1 MKERNEVAFKHF
13 NFKRLAHA
21 AVAVVAATATLALGG
36 VTAGTAMADP
46 PKPHVNGDAPANGI
60 AFDNLEGG
68 YDGWLGGFFLGNK
81 GEQGYCFDWGL
92 PAAIMAYATMNW
104 VPAANSDQA
113 NRVGWIL
120 RQADT
125 DTSMIG
131 FTHEQKMQNT
141 LDRAAAAVIVHDQ
154 LDKTVGKWQQA
165 RQYMNTHR
173 SEVGHGW
180 QELWSGVGPGGG
192 QYIGDFTIG
201 QVLDRA
207 DELWAQSAGHVA
219 GTGAVPDKSY
229 KDAQR
234 HLTTR
239 NIWYKDA
246 NGAYVSTKVTV
257 KLHEGARFDAAANG
271 MYGGTLSA
279 DGMTWTGS
287 TQTNLGDAGLQL
299 PFTATRDGDG
309 RYDTTFENVVYTYQY
324 PTNPNGHQRMAKWGA
339 GQSDPEMKASQAF
352 KMQWTFQP
360 QASTEAST
368 HKLEVGGTPTDKV
381 TSSVGDLLSGTGADG
396 TTRNTWNGDTK
407 ATFKGYFF
415 TSADQSVLTQ
425 VKRNANETPA
435 QYLARVKAKYG
446 EPAAT
451 AETTFTGSGQ
461 TNTVTAKTATG
472 DDWTVPA
479 DMGGY
484 YGTWVWTFEKAGQQ
498 PDLQNR
504 FTGDYVAEAG
514 VASENAVVH
523 TEAHAASQ
531 TANATIAPNGEL
543 ADRITITGL
552 PENLGKYKPS
562 DSLPGVGADNTKAT
576 VDVYWTGRKAG
587 AVSNQDDD
595 MLYQPSTKDAPAD
608 DANHKHIATYT
619 YDLAKLIAAQKGYK
633 SGDPLTLTVGGGANG
648 SKTADGKTVTL
659 KADKGTGFYAFV
671 FRYAGC
677 DRVTGVTSAY
687 NDPFERVFV
696 QDSKQVT
703 LTSHANPN
711 RVKVGDRF
719 HDTAKI
725 SGRYPAKYLDGAYVE
740 FTAYEPV
747 SGEPDMTAAKLL
759 DAERH
764 PLTADQIDKLANGT
778 EFEVSSSDVAADKAG
793 TVNWQATLFTKDGIR
808 LAGHEFGATD
818 ESVEV
823 TGNGKVRSVSQ
834 KQGAVGGRMWDLIQ
848 VSNVTTGSDRGNVPA
863 GSKVVVDVYKHQGED
878 GANKGQLVESK
889 TFPVDVA
896 RLRNGSDSYW
906 FKAEM
911 SKTYPASGRYYWTER
926 LVDNYGN
933 TLDRSD
939 YGDQDEQTDV
949 QEYSTDTAKKWL
961 SDDNA
966 LYSDKTVKTFDIL
979 TQTWFKDWG
988 ADAHRDTEGDETQSR
1003 GVTADGTRFQTSIW
1017 RQNGS
1022 DSSKD
1027 EKVVD
1032 GKANAM
1038 PNIDRKAAKAG
1049 RMYQKVKSETFS
1061 LSNLEPGTYYYG
1073 LKVTND
1079 QDAAN
1084 LAKYVGEKDGG
1095 LVYEAPKRV
1104 KSESFDIVRV
1114 TSSRRNAATVT
1125 GTVKHV
1131 DDILHVDGTL
1141 PKGSSYKVEAWR
1153 VENGKAVEKVSESK
1167 THVLD
1172 HDTTG
1177 DIQVNDVPA
1186 PTKAGTYQFRHYV
1199 WTPDTLGG
1207 DPSVTDAMA
1216 VIDPDATT
1224 GYKYA
1229 KRHLLA
1235 DGDSDESE
1243 RFEMVSIDTYVAKT
1257 NNVKTYKGK
1266 HYVDVTDGADVYDH
1280 AEITGNLPA
1289 GYRLGFTL
1297 YKEGRSEAADV
1308 AVATIPPTNLT
1319 EASKELDSATVH
1331 LTEPGTYYW
1340 VYSFSG
1346 ADGQTWIDGDGSPEL
1361 KELISKHRIPDETFN
1376 AVRVTTTTAKWTSK
1390 GGETVDVA
1398 RIEGCL
1404 PDDATMNFELHDYQ
1418 TGDKV
1423 AETGE
1428 TSLAKL
1434 GYKPCEQGGDEVQT
1448 VESPKV
1454 TLPDAADHY
1463 FVESVKFGSD
1473 EFHRGNDK
1481 VSHES
1486 TRTIDATTDTSVEYT
1501 LGTAVADHADLLNI
1515 RYVGKDGKDIRDD
1528 LTGPLTASW
1537 ELYRQADGDD
1547 ASKDE
1552 KVADVDKDGVAL
1564 ESGQT
1569 EVESSPYKPDG
1580 TGLYYYVITIRDENG
1595 DVVKRGA
1602 AREPSESF
1610 RIIKAESK
1618 TDRVVSEGTKV
1629 RDRVTISGPVA
1640 EGTMVSWTLMKYGEG
1655 SADTDSVVKR
1665 YDTPADGAVLVTAKQ
1680 AAEAAKSKTV
1690 INGPEFEGGKA
1701 GENYYWV
1708 FGLSSPARDGETGE
1722 PLKPKGA
1729 ADTSHLAANSIAAI
1743 DAEVDGDGQE
1753 PQVDIQRFMTD
1764 RSRVEDESFN
1774 TVKVTTMA
1782 SSHDATVGDKVH
1794 DTAII
1799 TGDIPND
1806 GYCVSFEYWKRNDGD
1821 VRNDHLNDTS
1831 ECVAVPA
1838 HATTV
1843 DSPERTVVEPGE
1855 HYYRERLTER
1865 GNGREVSYGEA
1876 RVKGETVLV
1885 RLAPTGVAAAG
1896 AAGAMLAVAGLGV
1909 TLGLASRRRRHVGAH
1924 ARV

>member
-1 MKERNEVAFKHF
+1 MVLHHF
-13 NFKRLAHA
+13 SMKRLARA
-21 AVAVVAATATLALGG
+21 AIATATAAATLALGS
-36 VTAGTAMADP
+36 VATGTAMADP
-46 PKPHVNGDAPANGI
+46 AKPNVDGDGPADGI
-60 AFDNLEGG
+60 AFDIGTG
-68 YDGWLGGFFLGNK
+68 YDEWMGSYYIGTQ
-81 GEQGYCFDWGL
+81 GEEGYCFDTGI
-92 PAAIMAYATMNW
+92 PASQPSIYATMNW
-104 VPAANSDQA
+104 VKAPNAETA
-113 NRVGWIL
+113 NRVGWVL
-120 RQADT
+120 HEAYK
-125 DTSMIG
+125 
-131 FTHEQKMQNT
+131 THVKDLTPEQQKAAL
-141 LDRAAAAVIVHDQ
+141 LDKAAAAYVVHDK
-154 LDKTVGKWQQA
+154 LDNRPADWAKVKA
-165 RQYMNTHR
+165 KLNSNRNL
-173 SEVGHGW
+173 VGHGW
-180 QELWSGVGPGGG
+180 YEMWSYAAGG
-192 QYIGDFTIG
+192 YYVADFTAG
-201 QVLDRA
+201 QVIDRA
-207 DELWAQSAGHVA
+207 GQLWNASRGKTAGS
-219 GTGAVPDKSY
+219 GATPDKSY
-229 KDAQR
+229 SDAQR
-234 HLTTR
+234 NLKTR

-246 NGAYVSTKVTV
+246 DGNYVSTDVTV
-257 KLHEGARFDAAANG
+257 RLHAGAKFDAAANG
-271 MYGGTLSA
+271 MYGGSVSS
-279 DGMTWTGS
+279 DGMTWTGA
-287 TQTNLGDAGLQL
+287 TQPNLGAAGLQL

-309 RYDTTFENVVYTYQY
+309 QYDTTFKKVVYTYSY
-324 PTNPNGHQRMAKWGA
+324 PTNTAGHQHMAKWGE
-339 GQSDPEMKASQAF
+339 GNSNPVLSTTQAYR
-352 KMQWTFQP
+352 MQWSFQP
-360 QASTEAST
+360 QAATEAAT
-368 HKLEVGGTPTDKV
+368 RKLEVGDTPSDKV
-381 TSSVGDLLSGTGADG
+381 TSSVGDLISGTGADG
-396 TTRNTWNGDTK
+396 TTHNTWNGDTK

-415 TSADQSVLTQ
+415 TSADQSILTQ
-425 VKRNANETPA
+425 IKRDANETPA
-435 QYLARVKAKYG
+435 QYLNRLKARYG
-446 EPAAT
+446 DPAGT

-484 YGTWVWTFEKAGQQ
+484 YGTWVWTFEKSEQ
-498 PDLQNR
+498 PAELQNR
-504 FTGDYVAEAG
+504 FTGDYIAEAG
-514 VASENAVVH
+514 VASENSVVH
-523 TEAHAASQ
+523 TEAKAASQ
-531 TANATIAPNGEL
+531 TANATIAPEGEL

-552 PENLGKYKPS
+552 PKNLGKFKPT
-562 DSLPGVGADNTKAT
+562 DSLTGFGTDETKAT
-576 VDVYWTGRKAG
+576 VDVYWSGSRHKG
-587 AVSNQDDD
+587 VSNQDDD
-595 MLYQPSTKDAPAD
+595 MLYQPSTQDAPAD
-608 DANHKHIATYT
+608 DAHHKHLATYT
-619 YDLAKLIAAQKGYK
+619 YDLAQLIAAQKGYE

-648 SKTADGKTVTL
+648 SKTADGKTVSL
-659 KADKGTGFYAFV
+659 KADQGTGFYTFV

-677 DRVTGVTSAY
+677 DRVTGTTSAY

-711 RVKVGDRF
+711 RVKVGDKF

-759 DAERH
+759 DGEKH

-778 EFEVSSSDVAADKAG
+778 EFEVSSSDVVATKAG
-793 TVNWQATLFTKDGIR
+793 TVNWQATLFAKNGTR

-823 TGNGKVRSVSQ
+823 TGNGRIRSVSQ
-834 KQGAVGGRMWDLIQ
+834 KQGAVDGRMWDLIE
-848 VSNVTTGSDRGNVPA
+848 VSNVATGSDRGNVPD
-863 GSKVVVDVYKHQGED
+863 GSKVVVNVYKHQGED

-889 TFPVDVA
+889 TFPVDVS
-896 RLRNGSDSYW
+896 RLREGSDSYW
-906 FKAEM
+906 FKAGM
-911 SKTYPASGRYYWTER
+911 SKTYPAAGRYYWTES
-926 LVDNYGN
+926 LIDNFGN
-933 TLDRSD
+933 TLDRSA

-949 QEYSTDTAKKWL
+949 QEYSTDAAKKWL

-1003 GVTADGTRFQTSIW
+1003 GATADGTKFTTSIY
-1017 RQNGS
+1017 RKNGS
-1022 DSSKD
+1022 DASKD
-1027 EKVVD
+1027 VKVVD
-1032 GKANAM
+1032 GGANAM
-1038 PNIDRKAAKAG
+1038 PNINQKAARAG
-1049 RMYQKVKSETFS
+1049 RMHQKVKSETFT

-1073 LKVTND
+1073 LRVTNE

-1084 LAKYVGEKDGG
+1084 LAKYVGEQSDG
-1095 LVYEAPKRV
+1095 LVYEAPRRI

-1114 TSSRRNAATVT
+1114 TSDRHNAATVT

-1131 DDILHVDGTL
+1131 DDVLHVSGTL
-1141 PKGSSYKVEAWR
+1141 PKGSSYKVEAWS
-1153 VENGKAVEKVSESK
+1153 VDADGKAVKKVSESK
-1167 THVLD
+1167 VHTLD
-1172 HDTTG
+1172 AAVTDA

-1186 PTKAGTYQFRHYV
+1186 PAKAGTYQFRHYV
-1199 WTPDTLGG
+1199 WTPDDLGG
-1207 DPSVTDAMA
+1207 DPQVTDAVA

-1229 KRHLLA
+1229 RRHLLA

-1257 NNVKTYKGK
+1257 NGVKTHKGK

-1297 YKEGRSEAADV
+1297 YKEGETAAADV
-1308 AVATIPPTNLT
+1308 AVATVPPADLAT
-1319 EASKELDSATVH
+1319 ASKELDSAVTH

-1361 KELISKHRIPDETFN
+1361 KELVSKHRIPDETFN

-1404 PDDATMNFELHDYQ
+1404 PADTTMNFELHDYA

-1423 AETGE
+1423 AETGDV
-1428 TSLAKL
+1428 SLKSL
-1434 GYKPCEQGGDEVQT
+1434 GYKPCDQGGDETQT

-1515 RYVGKDGKDIRDD
+1515 RYSGKDGKDIRDD

-1547 ASKDE
+1547 ASKDT
-1552 KVADVDKDGVAL
+1552 KIADVDKDGVRL
-1564 ESGQT
+1564 ESGRT
-1569 EVESSPYKPDG
+1569 EVESSPYKPDE
-1580 TGLYYYVITIRDENG
+1580 TGLYYYVITIRDESG
-1595 DVVKRGA
+1595 DVVKRGE

-1610 RIIKAESK
+1610 RIIRAESR
-1618 TDRVVSEGTKV
+1618 TDRVVSEGVKV
-1629 RDRVTISGPVA
+1629 RDHVTISGPVA
-1640 EGTMVSWTLMKYGEG
+1640 EGTMVSWTLMRYGDG
-1655 SADTDSVVKR
+1655 SADTDAVVKR
-1665 YDTPADGAVLVTAKQ
+1665 YDTPANGAVLVTAVQ

-1690 INGPEFEGGKA
+1690 VDGPEFEGGRA

-1708 FGLSSPARDGETGE
+1708 FSLSSPARDGKTGE
-1722 PLKPKGA
+1722 PLKPKDA
-1729 ADTSHLAANSIAAI
+1729 ADTAHLMANGIAPI
-1743 DAEVDGDGQE
+1743 GETEMDGDGAE
-1753 PQVDIQRFMTD
+1753 PQSDIQSFYTD
-1764 RSRVEDESFN
+1764 RNRVDAESFN
-1774 TVKVTTMA
+1774 TVRVTTRV
-1782 SSHDATVGDKVH
+1782 SRSDATVGDEVH
-1794 DTAII
+1794 DTAYI

-1806 GYCVSFEYWKRNDGD
+1806 GYCVSFEYWKRNDGG
-1821 VRNDHLNDTS
+1821 VEKDHLNSTS

-1843 DSPERTVVEPGE
+1843 DSPEHTVLESGE
-1855 HYYRERLTER
+1855 HYYRERLTEKSTDR
-1865 GNGREVSYGEA
+1865 LVSYGKA
-1876 RVKGETVLV
+1876 REQGETVKV
-1885 RLAPTGVAAAG
+1885 ALARTGVAIGGVAAFG
-1896 AAGAMLAVAGLGV
+1896 LLVGGLGF
-1909 TLGLASRRRRHVGAH
+1909 AFRPRRRDARHAL
-1924 ARV
+1924 